1 MAAEFGGG
9 QESLFVQPSG
19 VDSTGVPGDVE
30 VDLNPSGWRYGKEVI
45 AYLESKGAK
54 IGEFIGEQEGGTEV
68 YEWEALRSDG
78 ASSPSSPG
86 SPSDVEPYTS
96 SKEQDL
102 EWVVPSKK

>member
-19 VDSTGVPGDVE
+19 RDSTDGSE

-54 IGEFIGEQEGGTEV
+54 VCEFIGEQEGGTEM
-68 YEWEALRSDG
+68 YEWEALRNNG
-78 ASSPSSPG
+78 ASSPGSPG
-86 SPSDVEPYTS
+86 SPSDFEPYT

-102 EWVVPSKK
+102 DWVVPSKK